1 MRVGLPGG
9 RGGGLGYLGADV
21 RMVEKSRGGA
31 RGILSA
37 LRTGFRFDKGPSSWT
52 AGEADVLSSTL
63 VAAALDLA
71 VRALR
76 AAVLLA
82 RAPGRT
88 IVAAVF
94 LPLMPPF
101 CAPAKPALKVD
112 PDAIAASSGS
122 STTSREETSVSTS
135 GGAKG
140 AIRMGRGG
148 GRRVVDLTGSTA

>member
-1 MRVGLPGG
+1 
-9 RGGGLGYLGADV
+9 
-21 RMVEKSRGGA
+21 MVEKSRGGA

-37 LRTGFRFDKGPSSWT
+37 LRTGFRFDEGPSSWAT
-52 AGEADVLSSTL
+52 GEADVLSSIL

-88 IVAAVF
+88 IVAAEF
-94 LPLMPPF
+94 LPLMVPF
-101 CAPAKPALKVD
+101 CAPRPALKVD

-122 STTSREETSVSTS
+122 SSSSLKTTSREETSVSTG
-135 GGAKG
+135 GGASG
-140 AIRMGRGG
+140 AMGWREEGG
-148 GRRVVDLTGSTA
+148 GRGW